1 METAMM
7 IISTLNLALTMAM
20 YVIVV
25 MLFQREKQ
33 TKQPKSSTPPKI
45 LSDEETAEL
54 LRVKQEAEKRER
66 HMQNFMSYT
75 GESQLK
81 GGHK

>member
-33 TKQPKSSTPPKI
+33 TKQPKSSTPPKT